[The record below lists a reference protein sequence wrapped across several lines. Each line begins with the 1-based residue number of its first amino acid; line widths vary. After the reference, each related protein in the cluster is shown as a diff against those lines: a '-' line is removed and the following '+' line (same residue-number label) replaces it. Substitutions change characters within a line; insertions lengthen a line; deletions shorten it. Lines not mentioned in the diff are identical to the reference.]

1 MPRHFYVNASDVSAL
16 LGENI
21 YKPKEEV
28 YLDMWQRYDPVS
40 FNTIRRQTIK
50 PVDHAQEAI
59 HQDDHKRHTSLKR
72 KADVILATST
82 PIKEA
87 KIQITTL
94 IESDPILG
102 IMPSTLQEAAVE
114 CMMYSVGTIP
124 TITDCIRHAAT
135 TDDIESARMETALAQ
150 YIPVAS
156 SYIRSE
162 VRTFAGCSKEQA
174 SMDVFERVSG
184 KTVHGR
190 NDKLY
195 VSVLS
200 PGGIAALARAHAPV
214 KIGGRVDGIQEGC
227 VIEHKQRR
235 YRLFGYVSQRE
246 RIQLY
251 VYMYLT
257 GLQTGQLVET
267 FGDKQQAHLVTFD
280 QDVWNDYSARIS
292 DAVQE
297 LFNMLFE
304 EDSGRRHALFSV
316 RN

>member
-1 MPRHFYVNASDVSAL
+1 
-16 LGENI
+16 
-21 YKPKEEV
+21 
-28 YLDMWQRYDPVS
+28 MWQRYDPVS

-59 HQDDHKRHTSLKR
+59 HHDDHKRHSSIKR

-87 KIQITTL
+87 KKQITKL
-94 IESDPILG
+94 IESDAVLG

-114 CMMYSVGTIP
+114 CLMYSIGTIP

-135 TDDIESARMETALAQ
+135 TDDIESARMERALAQ
-150 YIPVAS
+150 YIPTAS
-156 SYIRSE
+156 PYIRSE
-162 VRTFAGCSKEQA
+162 VRKLAGCNKEQA

-190 NDKLY
+190 NDQLY

-200 PGGIAALARAHAPV
+200 PGGNAPV

-235 YRLFGYVSQRE
+235 YRLFGYLSQPE

-280 QDVWNDYSARIS
+280 QDVWNEYSARIS

-297 LFNMLFE
+297 LFNMIFE

-316 RN
+316 RNCKK